1 MHVYSSLVGK
11 VQNTPLTRM
20 SMYFKRLI
28 YGSAMFRSLRFR
40 DKYVYCVHLLK
51 LFKIPFFPLYNDF
64 MYYFLVLFS
73 DVRLTNRCWQYYYM
87 APCSQILTQSIFTH
101 QEHLSVSLIV
111 WVHILEANWN
121 FFYFVMIEVTLCMH
135 ISEWLSI
142 INKLVLL
149 LSILKWN
156 CGHVTKAEQ

>member
-28 YGSAMFRSLRFR
+28 YGSAMFRSFRFP

-64 MYYFLVLFS
+64 MYYFLS
-73 DVRLTNRCWQYYYM
+73 
-87 APCSQILTQSIFTH
+87 AIFWRK
-101 QEHLSVSLIV
+101 VD
-111 WVHILEANWN
+111 
-121 FFYFVMIEVTLCMH
+121 
-135 ISEWLSI
+135 
-142 INKLVLL
+142 K
-149 LSILKWN
+149 
-156 CGHVTKAEQ
+156 